1 MSEREHD
8 IVIVGGGPVGA
19 ALAIALSGSG
29 YDVLLLEAR
38 PQLDM
43 AGDGRTLAMSYG
55 SRLTLQRLGAW
66 SRVEPATPIRSIH
79 VSQRGGFGRALLA
92 AQDVG
97 LPALGYVVGYGRLQK
112 ALGEALAT
120 SGATLH
126 TGASVDDIE
135 LSADHVAIRFRRGDE
150 EHAVRARLLVVA
162 DGGASLGK
170 RAGAA
175 IKVRDYRQEA
185 IVATVATSKPHG
197 HRAFERFTGDGP
209 VALLPFEERYA
220 LVWTAT
226 PEAAARITGLND
238 RSFLERLQAHFGDR
252 AGRFLSV
259 AARARFPLAL
269 KYAANPILAR
279 SVLLGNAAQSLH
291 PIAGQGFNL
300 GLRDAWEL
308 ADLLLHRDDRDP
320 GSAACLAA
328 YRSARRLDRMA
339 GIAVTDSL
347 VRIFS
352 NDFAPLRAARG
363 ASLALLDI
371 APPLK
376 RAFMQRMIFGA
387 SL

>member
-8 IVIVGGGPVGA
+8 LVIVGGGPVGA

-79 VSQRGGFGRALLA
+79 VSQRGGFGRALLSA
-92 AQDVG
+92 DDVG
-97 LPALGYVVGYGRLQK
+97 LPALGYVVSHGRLQK
-112 ALGEALAT
+112 ALAT
-120 SGATLH
+120 SGAAPQA
-126 TGASVDDIE
+126 GASVDDIE
-135 LSADHVAIRFRRGDE
+135 LSTDHVAIRFRRGDE
-150 EHAVRARLLVVA
+150 EHAVRARLLVIA

-175 IKVRDYRQEA
+175 IKVRDYRQDA

-197 HRAFERFTGDGP
+197 YRAFERFTGDGP

-238 RSFLERLQAHFGDR
+238 RSFLERLQTHFGDR

-259 AARARFPLAL
+259 AVRARFPLAL
-269 KYAANPILAR
+269 KYAANPVLPR

-308 ADLLLHRDDRDP
+308 ADLLLHRDDLDP

-363 ASLALLDI
+363 AGLALLDI
-371 APPLK
+371 APPIK

-387 SL
+387 DL

>member
-8 IVIVGGGPVGA
+8 LVIVGGGPVGA

-79 VSQRGGFGRALLA
+79 VSQRGGFGRALLSA
-92 AQDVG
+92 DDVG
-97 LPALGYVVGYGRLQK
+97 LPALGYVVSHGRLQK
-112 ALGEALAT
+112 ALAT
-120 SGATLH
+120 SGAAPQA
-126 TGASVDDIE
+126 GASVDDIE
-135 LSADHVAIRFRRGDE
+135 LSTDHVAIRFRRGDE
-150 EHAVRARLLVVA
+150 EHAVRARLLVIA

-175 IKVRDYRQEA
+175 INVRDYRQEA

-238 RSFLERLQAHFGDR
+238 RSFLERLQTHFGDR

-259 AARARFPLAL
+259 AVRARFPLAL
-269 KYAANPILAR
+269 KYAANPVLPR
-279 SVLLGNAAQSLH
+279 SVLLGNAAQALH

-308 ADLLLHRDDRDP
+308 ADLLLHRDGRDP

-363 ASLALLDI
+363 AGLALLDI
-371 APPLK
+371 APPIK

-387 SL
+387 EL

>member
-8 IVIVGGGPVGA
+8 LVIVGGGPVGA

-38 PQLDM
+38 PQLGA

-66 SRVEPATPIRSIH
+66 NRVEPATPIRSIH

-92 AQDVG
+92 ADDVG
-97 LPALGYVVGYGRLQK
+97 LPALGYVVSYGRLQK
-112 ALGEALAT
+112 ALAT
-120 SGATLH
+120 SGAAPH
-126 TGASVDDIE
+126 AGASVDDIE
-135 LSADHVAIRFRRGDE
+135 LSTDHVAIRFRRGDE
-150 EHAVRARLLVVA
+150 KHALRARLLVIA

-238 RSFLERLQAHFGDR
+238 RSFLERLQTHFGDR

-259 AARARFPLAL
+259 AVRARFPLAL
-269 KYAANPILAR
+269 KYAANPVLPR

-308 ADLLLHRDDRDP
+308 ADLLLHRDDLDP

-363 ASLALLDI
+363 AGLALLDI
-371 APPLK
+371 APTLK

-387 SL
+387 G